1 MANESRPPR
10 PGIRPPLQASP
21 ALFLRAAIWSFVVLL
36 VSTTLADP
44 DLWGHLRFG
53 LDMLASKSLHATDPY
68 SFTADRPWVNHEW
81 LAELLMGLAYTWL
94 GTLGLGVLKAAVVA
108 LVGVTL
114 FAVAREEKALPF
126 ARDLFVAVAVFVSYS
141 RTQVVRPQLFSVAIF
156 CAVLYLLRRV
166 DRGSRAALWAVPA
179 CFALWAN
186 VHGAWIVGLA
196 VLGTWMAG
204 DLWRRWSAGRLLSYA
219 VAGTL
224 SVAATLANPYGIGL
238 WRFLA
243 TTVRPERP
251 DITDWLP
258 LLSLPPAVLAIEAI
272 LPAIAVLAVLAKDE
286 PQAAPAWRRVP
297 LRDAAVIALLVAAT
311 FRIGRVDA
319 FLQCAIAMLL
329 AGPIARFLNRIDLNL
344 RPVFTRPSL
353 AVAVLTIGLAGYVGL
368 AAVKNLRVIRVEGP
382 WIPDRAAAML
392 LREARPNARVLTWF
406 DWGEYALWQ
415 LSPAGIRVSM
425 DGRRETVYSAR
436 VTSDHRRFYAGHADM
451 LDYPDRIGADHVWL
465 PSRLPV
471 IEPLLRNGW
480 TKVLDTG
487 TSIVLARGGAAIAV
501 PHQPREAER
510 LFPWP

>member
-1 MANESRPPR
+1 
-10 PGIRPPLQASP
+10 
-21 ALFLRAAIWSFVVLL
+21 
-36 VSTTLADP
+36 
-44 DLWGHLRFG
+44 LWGHLRFG
-53 LDMLASKSLHATDPY
+53 LDMLESRTLHTADPY

-81 LAELLMGLAYTWL
+81 LAEVLMGLAYTWL
-94 GTLGLGVLKAAVVA
+94 GTFGLGLLKVSVVAIVGVL
-108 LVGVTL
+108 L
-114 FAVAREEKALPF
+114 FMVAREEQARPF

-156 CAVLYLLRRV
+156 CLLLYLLRRH
-166 DRGSRAALWAVPA
+166 DRGSRAALWGVPV
-179 CFALWAN
+179 CFASWAN
-186 VHGAWIVGLA
+186 FHGAWIVGLA

-204 DLWRRWSAGRLLSYA
+204 DLWRQWSVGRFASHA
-219 VAGTL
+219 IVGTF
-224 SVAATLANPYGIGL
+224 SIAATLLNPYGLGL
-238 WRFLA
+238 WQFLA

-258 LLSLPPAVLAIEAI
+258 LLSLPPAVLAVEAI
-272 LPAIAVLAVLAKDE
+272 LPAIATIALVTKQTWSTAR
-286 PQAAPAWRRVP
+286 AWRGVP
-297 LRDAAVIALLVAAT
+297 LRDAAVIGLLLAAT

-329 AGPIARFLNRIDLNL
+329 SGPILGLLNRIDLNL
-344 RPVFTRPSL
+344 RPVFRRPSY
-353 AVAVLTIGLAGYVGL
+353 AVAALTIALVGYTGVI
-368 AAVKNLRVIRVEGP
+368 AVRNLRVIRVEGP

-392 LREARPNARVLTWF
+392 LRDARPNARILTWF

-436 VTSDHRRFYAGHADM
+436 VTTDHRRFYAGQPDM

-471 IEPLLRNGW
+471 IEPLMRNGW

-487 TSIVLARGGAAIAV
+487 RSIVLARGGSPIAV
-501 PHQPREAER
+501 PDQPHESER